1 MAERSNAS
9 DSSSDLSGGA
19 GSNPVGVIIKKTYSD
34 TFIIAKWITRWTQN
48 PTGLFK
54 ASQVRTLLIFAFC
67 NNNKPPWRNWIARM
81 TSNHKVASS
90 NLVGGILRRLFQQ
103 YIFAQNFEFCFAT
116 TRSSD

>member
-48 PTGLFK
+48 PTGLNALAGSNPADNCFL
-54 ASQVRTLLIFAFC
+54 TT
-67 NNNKPPWRNWIARM
+67 NWSHSVGVS
-81 TSNHKVASS
+81 TSDFESGNPSS
-90 NLVGGILRRLFQQ
+90 NLGG
-103 YIFAQNFEFCFAT
+103 T
-116 TRSSD
+116 